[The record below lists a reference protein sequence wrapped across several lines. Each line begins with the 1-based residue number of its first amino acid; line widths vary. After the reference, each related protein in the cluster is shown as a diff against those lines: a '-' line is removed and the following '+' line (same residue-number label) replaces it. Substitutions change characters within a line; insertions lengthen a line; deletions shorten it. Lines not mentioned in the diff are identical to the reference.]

1 MTPLFKKL
9 NFKQQKEILILN
21 RPTEFEGEMDAM
33 KNFTTIMKDINSM
46 SEIEFVLAFV
56 KTKAEVDTIT
66 PLIDKKIKGDG
77 VVWISYPKGTSKKYK
92 AEINR
97 DNGWEIFGKYGFE
110 AVRQVAID
118 EDWSALRFRKVEFI
132 KTMKRRSD
140 SAMTKEGQV
149 KTKKASR

>member
-33 KNFTTIMKDINSM
+33 KNFTTIKKDINSM

-66 PLIDKKIKGDG
+66 PLIEKKNKRRWSCLDFVPKRNFKKI
-77 VVWISYPKGTSKKYK
+77 
-92 AEINR
+92 
-97 DNGWEIFGKYGFE
+97 
-110 AVRQVAID
+110 
-118 EDWSALRFRKVEFI
+118 
-132 KTMKRRSD
+132 
-140 SAMTKEGQV
+140 
-149 KTKKASR
+149 